1 MNGER
6 RNDCD
11 DKGNIYDDL
20 LRAHYR
26 DSVATGVEQTEEVV
40 HHIAYAYY
48 DGFVLGITLCC
59 LMPILETF

>member
-48 DGFVLGITLCC
+48 V
-59 LMPILETF
+59 